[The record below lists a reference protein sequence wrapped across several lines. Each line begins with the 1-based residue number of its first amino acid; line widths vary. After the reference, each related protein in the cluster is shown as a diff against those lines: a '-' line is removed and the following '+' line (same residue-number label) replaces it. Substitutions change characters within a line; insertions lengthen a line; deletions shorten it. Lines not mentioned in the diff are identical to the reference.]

1 MVPPHAK
8 PILWTAVYAGAA
20 IGLLAAIPIVLIF
33 NADPILWSV
42 LSPAIG
48 VSLTIN
54 AAITYAVLKEPPR
67 DGRCA
72 QCLYD
77 LSGLAEET
85 ELGPAKCPECGHP
98 IAAPNPDRYHLPDE
112 ETQRT

>member
-8 PILWTAVYAGAA
+8 PILWTAVYAGAG
-20 IGLLAAIPIVLIF
+20 IGLFAAIPIVLIF

-42 LSPAIG
+42 LSPVIG

-54 AAITYAVLKEPPR
+54 AAITYAVLKDPPK

-72 QCLYD
+72 HCAYD
-77 LSGLAEET
+77 LTGLAEET
-85 ELGPAKCPECGHP
+85 GFGQTRCPECGHP
-98 IAAPNPDRYHLPDE
+98 VAAPNPDRYHLPDE
-112 ETQRT
+112 DFQHT